1 MRNEVLIASAVR
13 TPIGSF
19 GGALAGLSAVELG
32 SAAVKKAVAASGI
45 DQESIDEAFFGNVI
59 SANTGQAPARQ
70 VVRRAGLP
78 EKIICTTVNKVC
90 ASGLKAVSLGA
101 QSILL
106 GDAGVVI
113 AGGTESMSNAPFY
126 LPKARFGYG
135 YGNGQLIDSL
145 VRDGLQDA
153 YDQSAMGA
161 CGDAT
166 ALEYGISRAEQ
177 DKYALWS
184 YDRAS
189 EAWSKGWFDAE
200 TVGIEVPQRK
210 GEALV
215 VARDEE
221 YKKVNVEKVPLLKP
235 AFSEGGSVTAA
246 NASTINDGA
255 AALILVS
262 GDRAREQ
269 GLRPLARIVAYADA
283 EQEPAKFTTTPVLA
297 TRKLLDKAGI
307 GIDQVDYF
315 EVNEAFSVVALAYIR
330 LLGLDHNRVNVWG
343 GAVSLGHP
351 LGASGARILTTL
363 LSVLRQNGGRYGVAS
378 ICNGGGGATAV
389 LVENVMM

>member
-1 MRNEVLIASAVR
+1 MRKEVLIASAVR

-19 GGALAGLSAVELG
+19 GGALAGLSAIELG
-32 SAAVKKAVAASGI
+32 SAAVKEAVAMSGI
-45 DQESIDEAFFGNVI
+45 DQELIDETFFGNVI

-106 GDAGVVI
+106 GDAGIVI

-135 YGNGQLIDSL
+135 YGNGQLVDSL

-166 ALEYGISRAEQ
+166 ALEYGISRGEQ
-177 DKYALWS
+177 DEYALRS
-184 YDRAS
+184 YARAS

-200 TVGIEVPQRK
+200 TVSIKVPQRK
-210 GEALV
+210 GNALV
-215 VARDEE
+215 VDRDEE
-221 YKKVNVEKVPLLKP
+221 YKKVSAEKVPLLKP
-235 AFSEGGSVTAA
+235 AFSEGGTVTAA

-262 GDRAREQ
+262 GDQAREQ

-283 EQEPAKFTTTPVLA
+283 EQEPVKFTTTPVLA

-307 GIDQVDYF
+307 GISQVDYF

-330 LLGLDHNRVNVWG
+330 LLGLDDARVNVWG

-363 LSVLRQNGGRYGVAS
+363 LNVLKQNGGRYGVAS

-389 LVENVMM
+389 LVENLMR

>member
-1 MRNEVLIASAVR
+1 MR

-19 GGALAGLSAVELG
+19 GGSLAGLSAVELG
-32 SAAVKKAVAASGI
+32 SAAVKKAVAVSGV
-45 DQESIDEAFFGNVI
+45 DQELIDEAFFGNVI

-70 VVRRAGLP
+70 VVRKAGLP

-90 ASGLKAVSLGA
+90 ASGLKAVSLAA

-177 DKYALWS
+177 DEYALRS
-184 YDRAS
+184 YARAS
-189 EAWSKGWFDAE
+189 EAWNKGWFDVE

-210 GEALV
+210 GEPLV
-215 VARDEE
+215 VTRDEE
-221 YKKVNVEKVPLLKP
+221 YKKVNIEKVPLLKP

-297 TRKLLDKAGI
+297 TRKLLDKAGMD
-307 GIDQVDYF
+307 IDQVDYF

-363 LSVLRQNGGRYGVAS
+363 LSVLRQNGGRYGIAS

-389 LVENVMM
+389 LVENLS